1 MEGILIMLLYLI
13 AGFFKNRRDKAKRNK
28 IQSDPN
34 WDDSKSS
41 NDLNFNFENIF
52 KEITKDSIE
61 KSQNEIDSSIK
72 QSEIANQKIN
82 IPKTDPKKD
91 ISINIK
97 KVNNDKKSD
106 LSYNQNFT
114 NEVKKR
120 VKKKDLNLK
129 LSLSNKSSIRRA
141 IILKEVLDKPISL
154 R

>member
-1 MEGILIMLLYLI
+1 MEGIVIMLLYLI

-52 KEITKDSIE
+52 KEFVGDNTE
-61 KSQNEIDSSIK
+61 KNYNEIVQSTTP
-72 QSEIANQKIN
+72 SEIANKKTN
-82 IPKTDPKKD
+82 TPKVDPRKD
-91 ISINIK
+91 NSVNIK
-97 KVNNDKKSD
+97 KTNNGKELDFSN
-106 LSYNQNFT
+106 NQNLT
-114 NEVKKR
+114 NQVRKKVKKTE
-120 VKKKDLNLK
+120 LNLK
-129 LSLSNKSSIRRA
+129 LSLSNISSIRRA

>member
-34 WDDSKSS
+34 WDDSKSN

-61 KSQNEIDSSIK
+61 KSQNETDSSIT

-82 IPKTDPKKD
+82 TPKTDPKKD

-97 KVNNDKKSD
+97 KINNDKKSD

-120 VKKKDLNLK
+120 VKKKNLNLK

>member
-13 AGFFKNRRDKAKRNK
+13 AGFFKNRRDRAKRDK

-52 KEITKDSIE
+52 KEIAGDSIE
-61 KSQNEIDSSIK
+61 KNQNEIDQPIAP
-72 QSEIANQKIN
+72 SEIANQKIN
-82 IPKTDPKKD
+82 FPKVDPKKD
-91 ISINIK
+91 SSVNIK
-97 KVNNDKKSD
+97 KTTNGKELDYSNNQKLTNQVRKREKK
-106 LSYNQNFT
+106 T
-114 NEVKKR
+114 E
-120 VKKKDLNLK
+120 LNLK

-141 IILKEVLDKPISL
+141 IVLKEVLDKPISL

>member
-1 MEGILIMLLYLI
+1 MEGILIMLLYLV
-13 AGFFKNRRDKAKRNK
+13 AGFFKNRRDRAKRDK

-52 KEITKDSIE
+52 KEIAGDSIE
-61 KSQNEIDSSIK
+61 KNQNEIDQPIAP
-72 QSEIANQKIN
+72 SEIANQKIN
-82 IPKTDPKKD
+82 FPKTETKKD
-91 ISINIK
+91 NSVKIK
-97 KVNNDKKSD
+97 KTNNSKELDFSN
-106 LSYNQNFT
+106 NQNLG
-114 NEVKKR
+114 NQVRKREKKTE
-120 VKKKDLNLK
+120 LNLK